1 MLQIQK
7 ILMPTDFS
15 PAAVHA
21 LQWAADLAR
30 QFQATLLLLHVVP
43 PSAYPL
49 HNVGQLRGFPDLREE
64 ILKRCREEL
73 QTAAKQAAVAKV
85 ETKVLEG
92 VPHAEIVEVAAR
104 EKVSLIVMGTHGHT
118 GLKHVLLGSV
128 AERVLRAAPVPVL
141 TVRGPA
147 PA

>member
-1 MLQIQK
+1 MLKIQK
-7 ILMPTDFS
+7 IVMPTDFS
-15 PAAVHA
+15 PAAGHA

-64 ILKRCREEL
+64 ILKRCREEI
-73 QTAAKQAAVAKV
+73 QGVAKQAGQGKV
-85 ETKVLEG
+85 ETLVLEG
-92 VPHAEIVEVAAR
+92 VPHAEITAVATR
-104 EKVSLIVMGTHGHT
+104 EKADLIVMGTHGHT

-147 PA
+147 